1 MNYAVKAPRNWF
13 GLPEA
18 ERETRAKLSDDLCMI
33 DGSEHY
39 VRGCL
44 EIPVLDSP
52 ELFVWGVW
60 ASISETSRRRILELW
75 EAAVV
80 DDEPPRFGWLST
92 WLTSYPEPIGV
103 RCHIHIRAG
112 HLRPRIELEATD
124 YPLAIEQR
132 TGITLGRVKEIAAL
146 SGHP

>member
-1 MNYAVKAPRNWF
+1 MNFYVKAPRNWF

-52 ELFVWGVW
+52 ESFVWGVW
-60 ASISETSRRRILELW
+60 VSISEDSLRRILGLW
-75 EAAVV
+75 SAPVI
-80 DDEPPRFGWLST
+80 DNEPPRFGWLSGWIT
-92 WLTSYPEPIGV
+92 GYPEPVEIA
-103 RCHIHIRAG
+103 CHVHIRAG
-112 HLRPRIELEATD
+112 NLRPRIELQPTG

-132 TGITLGRVKEIAAL
+132 CGITLNRVKEIAAL
-146 SGHP
+146 SGHA